1 MLTVMTM
8 TVKRNLALILTV
20 LLMTGVT
27 SVYAQPKDTTR
38 VHRLPDVVVDGQQ
51 RRIDNSAPVR
61 VIGSA
66 DYLRLGVTDVADAL
80 NRLAGVTLRD
90 YGGAGGM
97 KTVSVRGYG
106 AQHTGVSY
114 DGVMLSEI
122 QSGEIDVSRYSIDN
136 VQSLSL
142 TIGDGD
148 DIFVTARQATTPAV
162 LAIQSLTR
170 LPADL
175 KPHLTAQMRLGS
187 WGYANPFVRYT
198 QRMGRSVALSAV
210 GDYVYADND
219 YPFRLR
225 NGNVTTI
232 ERRTNSRMC
241 SGHAEVSGL
250 WTPND
255 RSSLWAKIYY
265 YDNDRQLPGI
275 VQYYTNVCGQQL
287 HDRNWFAQTRWLY
300 QASRRLSLRLTAK
313 ANWASSAYRDT
324 LLPDRRDDATYQQH
338 EYYGSASMLYA
349 PCRDVEINYAADYCY
364 NNLSSSLATDRR
376 PYRHTLW
383 QTAAVKFQRQR
394 FTALARVLWTLCLN
408 GAHRGDAQSDMRRW
422 SPSLS
427 LSYRLMEDEELYLRA
442 SMKDIFR
449 VPTFN
454 ECYFHHYGSPDIR
467 PENTREYN
475 IGLTWRHAWSPK
487 LVAQVAADAY
497 LNRISDKIVA
507 VPYNMFIWRT
517 INMAKARGMGVDGE
531 ARVEWTPSAGHRID
545 LSASYTYQRVAN
557 RTDASSPHYGK
568 QVPYQPLNQGS
579 ASVGWE
585 NPWISLSLH
594 GQAASGRWAT
604 PNHYEGTHIGGYA
617 DVGLTAYRNM
627 MVGKTRLQLRADVE
641 NILGHQYEIVAHYP
655 MPRTHWRMSVKMEL

>member
-1 MLTVMTM
+1 MPTVMTM

-20 LLMTGVT
+20 LLMTGAT
-27 SVYAQPKDTTR
+27 SVYAQPKDTAR

-265 YDNDRQLPGI
+265 
-275 VQYYTNVCGQQL
+275 
-287 HDRNWFAQTRWLY
+287 
-300 QASRRLSLRLTAK
+300 
-313 ANWASSAYRDT
+313 
-324 LLPDRRDDATYQQH
+324 
-338 EYYGSASMLYA
+338 
-349 PCRDVEINYAADYCY
+349 
-364 NNLSSSLATDRR
+364 
-376 PYRHTLW
+376 
-383 QTAAVKFQRQR
+383 
-394 FTALARVLWTLCLN
+394 
-408 GAHRGDAQSDMRRW
+408 
-422 SPSLS
+422 
-427 LSYRLMEDEELYLRA
+427 
-442 SMKDIFR
+442 
-449 VPTFN
+449 
-454 ECYFHHYGSPDIR
+454 
-467 PENTREYN
+467 
-475 IGLTWRHAWSPK
+475 
-487 LVAQVAADAY
+487 
-497 LNRISDKIVA
+497 
-507 VPYNMFIWRT
+507 
-517 INMAKARGMGVDGE
+517 
-531 ARVEWTPSAGHRID
+531 
-545 LSASYTYQRVAN
+545 
-557 RTDASSPHYGK
+557 
-568 QVPYQPLNQGS
+568 
-579 ASVGWE
+579 
-585 NPWISLSLH
+585 
-594 GQAASGRWAT
+594 
-604 PNHYEGTHIGGYA
+604 
-617 DVGLTAYRNM
+617 
-627 MVGKTRLQLRADVE
+627 
-641 NILGHQYEIVAHYP
+641 
-655 MPRTHWRMSVKMEL
+655 